1 MLYYEKKLKKKGYD
15 IIIGV
20 DEAGRGPLAGP
31 VVAAAVALKTF
42 HFKSRIDDSKKLT
55 PLARQKAL
63 LEIINKSVSG
73 IGIVS
78 ESVID
83 RINILEAARLAME
96 RSVASLAD
104 KLITLGSVFPSTV
117 ISSLK
122 RTGVH
127 PAHSKNSL
135 YNERMGGAHII
146 VDGNMDLSTPFLY
159 TKIIKGDSK
168 SKTIACASILAKEAR
183 DRIMN
188 LYDRLYPQYGF
199 KKHKGYPTKEHYEA
213 LKRFGPCLI
222 HRKSFYGV

>member
-1 MLYYEKKLKKKGYD
+1 MLYYERKLKKKGWE

-31 VVAAAVALKTF
+31 VLAAAVALKTF
-42 HFKSRIDDSKKLT
+42 HFKSHIDDSKKLT

-78 ESVID
+78 EVVID
-83 RINILEAARLAME
+83 RINILEASRLAME
-96 RSVASLAD
+96 RSIASLVD
-104 KLITLGSVFPSTV
+104 K
-117 ISSLK
+117 IS
-122 RTGVH
+122 
-127 PAHSKNSL
+127 AFN
-135 YNERMGGAHII
+135 YNYKKKIHII
-146 VDGNMDLSTPFLY
+146 VDGNMDITCPFIH

-168 SKTIACASILAKEAR
+168 SKSIACASILAKEAR

-199 KKHKGYPTKEHYEA
+199 KKHKGYPTKEHRAA
-213 LKRFGPCLI
+213 LEKFGPCLI